1 MKMLC
6 PHCGNALPPEAVN
19 VATDLALCPEC
30 GRANRASICVVED
43 EINQDLLRRP
53 PPGTWLRQEGEEI
66 VIGTTLRSKLAWL
79 LGPSTA
85 ILLWSGMNIYNTH
98 CSQIITDTYSSQ
110 IIPRRFDLF
119 QLPFG
124 IIVLL
129 VTAVLVGITIYM
141 IFGRQEWRLDENG
154 GSGFNGVGCFGKRWR
169 FTWKDLTRIHTHT
182 LRHIRGGTSYWL
194 VLEGTSPEVKVI
206 LPGRKDRQQFIV
218 NAIRYYH
225 QQWRR
230 RE

>member
-30 GRANRASICVVED
+30 GQANRASVCVVED

-53 PPGTWLRQEGEEI
+53 PPGTWLRQEGGEI
-66 VIGTTLRSKLAWL
+66 VVGASMRSKSAWR
-79 LGPSTA
+79 LGFFTA
-85 ILLWSGMNIYNTH
+85 FWGGISMFVGYGTQILERN
-98 CSQIITDTYSSQ
+98 
-110 IIPRRFDLF
+110 FDLVRT
-119 QLPFG
+119 LSSIPF
-124 IIVLL
+124 LL
-129 VTAVLVGITIYM
+129 VTVFLAGITIYM
-141 IFGRQEWRLDENG
+141 IFGRHEWHLDAAG
-154 GSGFNGVGCFGKRWR
+154 GSGFNGVGRFGKRWR
-169 FTWKDLTRIHTHT
+169 FAWKELTRIHIQSFRDSEGEISTK
-182 LRHIRGGTSYWL
+182 LI
-194 VLEGTSPEVKVI
+194 LEGASPRVEVI
-206 LPGRKDRQQFIV
+206 LPEHEDRQQFIV